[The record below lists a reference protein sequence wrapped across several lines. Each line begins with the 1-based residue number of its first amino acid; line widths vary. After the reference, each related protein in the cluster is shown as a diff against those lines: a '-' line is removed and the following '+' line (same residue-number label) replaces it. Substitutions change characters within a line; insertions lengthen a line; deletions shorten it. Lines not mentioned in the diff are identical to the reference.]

1 MGAKMGEFGLG
12 NNDKTY
18 SMRLF
23 VTGASLNSARAIANI
38 KDILETY
45 LKDNYE
51 LEIIDIYQQ
60 PEKARFEQVIAL
72 PLLIKSSPGVE
83 RRLIGDMSNRD
94 KVLKGLGILT

>member
-1 MGAKMGEFGLG
+1 MGEFGLG